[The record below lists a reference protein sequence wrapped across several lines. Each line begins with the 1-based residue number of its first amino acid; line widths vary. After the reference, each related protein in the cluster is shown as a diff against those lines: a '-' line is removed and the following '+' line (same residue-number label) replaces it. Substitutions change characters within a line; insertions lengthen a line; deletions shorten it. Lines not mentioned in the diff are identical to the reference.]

1 MGQHSLEYFKIFETN
16 SEVGLVKIPSLTR
29 PMVKEIGENNITIFR
44 KKPEENE
51 DENQAATP
59 FTSFAFMDPVSGTLQ
74 KLFQV
79 V

>member
-1 MGQHSLEYFKIFETN
+1 VGQHSLEYFKIFETN

-51 DENQAATP
+51 DEN
-59 FTSFAFMDPVSGTLQ
+59 
-74 KLFQV
+74 
-79 V
+79 